1 MNPKLD
7 RQNLLLNLKHFHLN
21 GSDVRT
27 GKRVREP
34 HSSSCVFHSFTFFF
48 MKMYFDC
55 TIIAK
60 IYQYCTILQYRG
72 AEFQAEA
79 RKSHDCGFNKKGPL

>member
-1 MNPKLD
+1 MAQMSEPENVSV
-7 RQNLLLNLKHFHLN
+7 NLTAVLVCFIVSL
-21 GSDVRT
+21 
-27 GKRVREP
+27 
-34 HSSSCVFHSFTFFF
+34 FF

-60 IYQYCTILQYRG
+60 IYQYCTILHYRG

-79 RKSHDCGFNKKGPL
+79 RKSRDCGFNKKGPL